1 MNRPAVS
8 LSPLPLLG
16 LLSLV
21 SLASLASCSFLKET
35 LLKPNM
41 EPDVD
46 PRDTHLAGYGAQ
58 NQIDL
63 GPDTRSLLESF
74 TRLKREYFELKSKME
89 QVETH
94 NDRLRSL
101 LQGTEK
107 NLSAEMANRA
117 VAEAE
122 TERLK
127 KQIRKRDAEFLGL
140 SIKKARRDHE
150 YYALKV
156 ATLKDQLDALNTPQY
171 EPTSPPSGRER

>member
-1 MNRPAVS
+1 MNRSVS
-8 LSPLPLLG
+8 LSLLPLLG
-16 LLSLV
+16 LL
-21 SLASLASCSFLKET
+21 SLASLASCSFLRET
-35 LLKPNM
+35 LLKPNL

-46 PRDTHLAGYGAQ
+46 PKNTHLAQGYGAQ

-63 GPDTRSLLESF
+63 GPDARSLLESF
-74 TRLKREYFELKSKME
+74 TRLKSEYFELKSKME
-89 QVETH
+89 QVEAH
-94 NDRLRSL
+94 NERLRVL

-107 NLSAEMANRA
+107 NLSAEMASRA

-122 TERLK
+122 TERIK
-127 KQIRKRDAEFLGL
+127 KKIRKRDAEFLGL

-171 EPTSPPSGRER
+171 EPTSPPSGRAR

>member
-1 MNRPAVS
+1 MNRPSVS
-8 LSPLPLLG
+8 LLPLLG
-16 LLSLV
+16 LLG
-21 SLASLASCSFLKET
+21 LASLASCSFLGKT
-35 LLKPNM
+35 MLAPGR

-46 PRDTHLAGYGAQ
+46 PKTPHFNQGSGAQ
-58 NQIDL
+58 NQIVL
-63 GPDTRSLLESF
+63 GPGARSLLESF
-74 TRLKREYFELKSKME
+74 TRLKSEYFELKSKME
-89 QVETH
+89 QVEAH
-94 NDRLRSL
+94 NERLRVL

-107 NLSAEMANRA
+107 NLSAEMASRA
-117 VAEAE
+117 VADAE

-127 KQIRKRDAEFLGL
+127 KKIRKRDAEFLGL